1 MGLLYKSRPK
11 SFTFQHWAGVRLYT
25 TFFNLAE
32 SCVFSKQS
40 PLSLCLTTLI
50 VALLIPKIRSHLA
63 EFLRRRSL
71 VSLSILY
78 KPTCVSFGTVKI
90 FITSDVTSNEVI
102 CIRARYHLPIFK
114 VEAVETRGRATAV
127 TYSAIPTTKNI
138 VVPIVN
144 SSGCT
149 KGNKGRCCTA
159 FGLMAQTKAK
169 AK

>member
-1 MGLLYKSRPK
+1 MGLLYKSRPE

-25 TFFNLAE
+25 TFCNLAE

-78 KPTCVSFGTVKI
+78 KPTRVSFGTVL
-90 FITSDVTSNEVI
+90 ITITYNVVYPNKF
-102 CIRARYHLPIFK
+102 CIRPSQPRCL
-114 VEAVETRGRATAV
+114 V
-127 TYSAIPTTKNI
+127 TIACPSLQLKRSRPVASPLRPHITPYPQ
-138 VVPIVN
+138 P
-144 SSGCT
+144 
-149 KGNKGRCCTA
+149 
-159 FGLMAQTKAK
+159 
-169 AK
+169 